1 MNLHVAD
8 TSLKRTRFRGPDIVR
23 FREVSLYCKYH
34 CVKSIRIRSYSGS
47 YFPAFGLNTE
57 RYGVYFRIQSECGK
71 IGTVMTPNTDTLPSI
86 FLTASHLH
94 HHQFCLPRL
103 ASSVNLLCC
112 HLCTFYWP
120 LWKNIYMRGNFTHLA
135 VKSKIFNPLS
145 VIIIFL
151 SHDNTS
157 KK

>member
-23 FREVSLYCKYH
+23 YGEVSLYSKYH

-47 YFPAFGLNTE
+47 YFPAFGLNME
-57 RYGVYFRIQSECGK
+57 RYGVSFRIQSERGK
-71 IGTVMTPNTDTLPSI
+71 IGTGMTPNTDTLRSV

-94 HHQFCLPRL
+94 HYQFCLTRL

-112 HLCTFYWP
+112 HICTFYWP
-120 LWKNIYMRGNFTHLA
+120 LRKNVYMRGNFTHLA
-135 VKSKIFNPLS
+135 VKSSKIFNPLS
-145 VIIIFL
+145 VIILL